1 MGIAKVN
8 GINLSYDISG
18 SGEPLL
24 LIGGFG
30 MTKEFWN
37 MLVHPLSSCFQVIA
51 YDNRG
56 AGGSTVSTAPYTIED
71 MAGDAVGLIDALHMD
86 STHVFGVSMGGMI
99 AQVLCANHPER
110 IGKAILGCTS
120 QGGIHAVSP
129 ASCITE
135 AFGQAANPD
144 LTPEEAARLIVPY
157 LFSDTFINREK
168 ERVEAFIRLSVDHCM
183 TPEGAGTQMHALARF
198 NAEALP
204 EKIHM
209 PVLVVT
215 GSDDLLIPP
224 ENSRILASRIP
235 QASLEI
241 IDGAGHNFFFEKPET
256 TAGLVIEYL
265 LERSQLSGDEK
276 SSSGNGELTEIK

>member
-30 MTKEFWN
+30 MTKEFWST
-37 MLVHPLSSCFQVIA
+37 LLQLLSSRFQVIA

-56 AGGSTVSTAPYTIED
+56 AGGSTVSPAPYAIGD
-71 MAGDAVGLIDALHMD
+71 MAGDAIGLIDALHMD

-110 IGKAILGCTS
+110 IGKAVLGCTS

-129 ASCITE
+129 DSCVTE

-144 LTPEEAARLIVPY
+144 LSPEEAARLIVPY
-157 LFSDTFINREK
+157 MFSENFIRNET
-168 ERVEAFIRLSVDHCM
+168 ERLEAFIRLSVDHCM
-183 TPEGAGTQMHALARF
+183 IPDGAAGQMNALTGF
-198 NAEALP
+198 DAESLP
-204 EKIHM
+204 EEIRS

-224 ENSRILASRIP
+224 ENSRMLARRIP

-241 IDGAGHNFFFEKPET
+241 IEGAGHNFFFEKPQEV
-256 TAGLVIEYL
+256 ARLVIEYL
-265 LERSQLSGDEK
+265 LERSQLSGK
-276 SSSGNGELTEIK
+276 VNKFFR